1 MPEDSHSTSG
11 SEQARQQAQLEQ
23 LLGLAVAGD
32 EQARNQL
39 LVALLP
45 RLRDQV
51 KWSLGALYRDAQSD
65 VLDSAIGRIL
75 DQTTLPATLT
85 QFRAWVWVII
95 RNRSKDEWRRR
106 IKGPRQLDG
115 EVPDQNDDRNG
126 DLLGLVWPAL
136 QLLPDRD
143 RQVLEQTFYED
154 KSSKEIGVTMDLS
167 EGAVRV
173 LRHRA
178 LKKLRELL
186 ENPNDHR

>member
-1 MPEDSHSTSG
+1 MPQDTHSTSG
-11 SEQARQQAQLEQ
+11 PEQARKEAQLEE
-23 LLGLAVAGD
+23 LLRRAVAGD
-32 EQARNQL
+32 QQARNQL
-39 LVALLP
+39 MVALLP

-65 VLDSAIGRIL
+65 VLNSAIGRIL

-95 RNRSKDEWRRR
+95 RNRCKDEWRR
-106 IKGPRQLDG
+106 IKKLRQLDG
-115 EVPDQNDDRNG
+115 EVPDQNDDENA

-143 RQVLEQTFYED
+143 LQVLEQTFYED
-154 KSSKEIGVTMDLS
+154 KSSKEIGLTMDLS

-186 ENPNDHR
+186 ESPNDHE